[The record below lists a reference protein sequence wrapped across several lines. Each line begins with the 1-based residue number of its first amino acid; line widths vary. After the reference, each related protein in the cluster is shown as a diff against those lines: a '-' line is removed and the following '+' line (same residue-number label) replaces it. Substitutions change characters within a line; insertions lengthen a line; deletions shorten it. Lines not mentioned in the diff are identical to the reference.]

1 MKNLIILLLTTS
13 TLIASVNVTPIV
25 STDLSIEL
33 PQIQPPPLIEITPTY
48 ITLQDFSL
56 DKGLSYTRPNGNS
69 GFDNDEYFYN
79 IASFTVDTAGTY
91 NVLNTVFNAN
101 YVGVDRTFENETN
114 LLSNG
119 TPSWMADTMIYVY
132 DQPFNP
138 RTPTNPLFFADND
151 DNADYDGDGD
161 GDLLF
166 NLTADLITDTTYY
179 GVITTYEAKVA
190 GDGWMAI
197 SGPSAVTLNMGIIP
211 EPSTYALITGWIA
224 FLYVA
229 ILRRRKSHK

>member
-1 MKNLIILLLTTS
+1 MKKLLLLLTTI
-13 TLIASVNVTPIV
+13 TALIVYADT
-25 STDLSIEL
+25 
-33 PQIQPPPLIEITPTY
+33 PPLIQINP
-48 ITLQDFSL
+48 ISLTLQDFSL
-56 DKGLSYTRPNGNS
+56 GKDLNYTRPNGNS

-101 YVGVDRTFENETN
+101 YVGVDRTFENETD
-114 LLSNG
+114 LLPNG

-138 RTPTNPLFFADND
+138 ATPTNPLFFADND
-151 DNADYDGDGD
+151 DNADYEGDGN

-166 NLTADLITDTTYY
+166 NLSASLETDTTYY
-179 GVITTYEAKVA
+179 GVITTYDPKVA
-190 GDGWMAI
+190 GDGWMTI
-197 SGPSAVTLNMGIIP
+197 SGPGAVTLNMGVIP
-211 EPSTYALITGWIA
+211 EPSSYALFFGWIA

-229 ILRRRKSHK
+229 IYKRNA

>member
-1 MKNLIILLLTTS
+1 MKKLLLLLTTI
-13 TLIASVNVTPIV
+13 IALTVYADT
-25 STDLSIEL
+25 
-33 PQIQPPPLIEITPTY
+33 PPLIQINP
-48 ITLQDFSL
+48 ISLTLQDFSL
-56 DKGLSYTRPNGNS
+56 GKDLNYTRPNGNS

-101 YVGVDRTFENETN
+101 YVGVDRTFENETD
-114 LLSNG
+114 LLPNG

-138 RTPTNPLFFADND
+138 ATPTNPLFFADND
-151 DNADYDGDGD
+151 DNTDYNGDGS

-166 NLTADLITDTTYY
+166 NLSASLQTDTTYY
-179 GVITTYEAKVA
+179 GVITTYDPKVA
-190 GDGWMAI
+190 GDGWMTI
-197 SGPSAVTLNMGIIP
+197 SGPGAVTLNMGVIP
-211 EPSTYALITGWIA
+211 EPSSYALLFGWIA

-229 ILRRRKSHK
+229 ICRRNV

>member
-1 MKNLIILLLTTS
+1 MKKILLLLTTI
-13 TLIASVNVTPIV
+13 TALIVYADT
-25 STDLSIEL
+25 
-33 PQIQPPPLIEITPTY
+33 PPLIQINP
-48 ITLQDFSL
+48 ISLTLQDFSL
-56 DKGLSYTRPNGNS
+56 GKDLNYTRPNGNS

-101 YVGVDRTFENETN
+101 YVGVDRTFQNETD
-114 LLSNG
+114 LLPNG

-138 RTPTNPLFFADND
+138 ATPTNPLFFADND
-151 DNADYDGDGD
+151 DNADYEGDGN

-166 NLTADLITDTTYY
+166 NLSASLETDTTYY
-179 GVITTYEAKVA
+179 GVITTYDPKVA
-190 GDGWMAI
+190 GDGWMTI
-197 SGPSAVTLNMGIIP
+197 SGPGAVTLNMGVIP
-211 EPSTYALITGWIA
+211 EPSSYALFFGWIA

-229 ILRRRKSHK
+229 IYKRNA

>member
-1 MKNLIILLLTTS
+1 MKKLLLLLTTI
-13 TLIASVNVTPIV
+13 TALTVYANT
-25 STDLSIEL
+25 
-33 PQIQPPPLIEITPTY
+33 PPLIQINP
-48 ITLQDFSL
+48 ISLTLQDFSL
-56 DKGLSYTRPNGNS
+56 GKDLSYTRPNGNS
-69 GFDNDEYFYN
+69 GLDNDEYFYN

-114 LLSNG
+114 LLPNG

-138 RTPTNPLFFADND
+138 TTPTNPLFFADND
-151 DNADYDGDGD
+151 DNTDYEGDGN

-166 NLTADLITDTTYY
+166 NLSASLQTNTTYY
-179 GVITTYEAKVA
+179 GVITTYDPKVA
-190 GDGWMAI
+190 GDGWMTI
-197 SGPSAVTLNMGIIP
+197 SGPGAVTLNMGIVP
-211 EPSTYALITGWIA
+211 ETSSYALIFGWIA

-229 ILRRRKSHK
+229 TGRRNA

>member
-1 MKNLIILLLTTS
+1 MKKLLLLLTTI
-13 TLIASVNVTPIV
+13 TALIVYADT
-25 STDLSIEL
+25 
-33 PQIQPPPLIEITPTY
+33 PPLIQINP
-48 ITLQDFSL
+48 ISLTLQDFSL
-56 DKGLSYTRPNGNS
+56 GKDLNYTRPNGNS

-101 YVGVDRTFENETN
+101 YVGVDRTFENETD
-114 LLSNG
+114 LLPNG

-138 RTPTNPLFFADND
+138 ATPTNPLFFADND
-151 DNADYDGDGD
+151 DNTDYNGDGS

-166 NLTADLITDTTYY
+166 NLSASLQTDTTYY
-179 GVITTYEAKVA
+179 GVFTTYDPKVA
-190 GDGWMAI
+190 GDGWMTI
-197 SGPSAVTLNMGIIP
+197 SGPGAVTLNMGVIP
-211 EPSTYALITGWIA
+211 EPSSNALLFGWIA

-229 ILRRRKSHK
+229 ICRRNV

>member
-1 MKNLIILLLTTS
+1 MKKLLLLLTTI
-13 TLIASVNVTPIV
+13 TALIVYADT
-25 STDLSIEL
+25 
-33 PQIQPPPLIEITPTY
+33 PPLIQINP
-48 ITLQDFSL
+48 ISLTLQDFSL
-56 DKGLSYTRPNGNS
+56 GKDLNYTRPNGNS

-114 LLSNG
+114 LLPNG

-138 RTPTNPLFFADND
+138 ATPTNPLFFADND
-151 DNADYDGDGD
+151 DNADYEGDGN

-166 NLTADLITDTTYY
+166 NLSASLETDTTYY
-179 GVITTYEAKVA
+179 GVITTYDPKVA
-190 GDGWMAI
+190 GDGWMTI
-197 SGPSAVTLNMGIIP
+197 SGPGAVTLNMGVIP
-211 EPSTYALITGWIA
+211 EPSSYALFFGWIA

-229 ILRRRKSHK
+229 IYKRNA

>member
-1 MKNLIILLLTTS
+1 MKKILLLLTTI
-13 TLIASVNVTPIV
+13 TALIVYADT
-25 STDLSIEL
+25 
-33 PQIQPPPLIEITPTY
+33 PPLIQINP
-48 ITLQDFSL
+48 ISLTLQDFSL
-56 DKGLSYTRPNGNS
+56 GKDLNYTRPNGNS

-114 LLSNG
+114 LLPNG

-138 RTPTNPLFFADND
+138 ATPTNPLFFADND
-151 DNADYDGDGD
+151 DNADYEGDGN

-166 NLTADLITDTTYY
+166 NLSASLETDTTYY
-179 GVITTYEAKVA
+179 GVITTYDPKVA

-197 SGPSAVTLNMGIIP
+197 SGPGAVTLNMGVIP
-211 EPSTYALITGWIA
+211 EPSSYALLFGWIA

-229 ILRRRKSHK
+229 ICRRNV

>member
-1 MKNLIILLLTTS
+1 MKKLLLLLTT
-13 TLIASVNVTPIV
+13 TAALIV
-25 STDLSIEL
+25 SANT
-33 PQIQPPPLIEITPTY
+33 PPLVQINPISL
-48 ITLQDFSL
+48 TLQDFSL
-56 DKGLSYTRPNGNS
+56 GKDLNYTRPNGNS

-101 YVGVDRTFENETN
+101 YVGVDRTFQNETD
-114 LLSNG
+114 LLPNG

-132 DQPFNP
+132 DEPFNP
-138 RTPTNPLFFADND
+138 ATPTNPLFFADND
-151 DNADYDGDGD
+151 DDQNYEGTDQW

-166 NLTADLITDTTYY
+166 NLTASLETDTTYY
-179 GVITTYEAKVA
+179 GVITTYDPKVA
-190 GDGWMAI
+190 GDGWMTI
-197 SGPSAVTLNMGIIP
+197 SGPGAVTLNMGVIP
-211 EPSTYALITGWIA
+211 EPSTYALITGWVA

>member
-1 MKNLIILLLTTS
+1 MKKLLLLLTTI
-13 TLIASVNVTPIV
+13 TALIVYADT
-25 STDLSIEL
+25 
-33 PQIQPPPLIEITPTY
+33 PPLIQINP
-48 ITLQDFSL
+48 ISLTLQDFSL
-56 DKGLSYTRPNGNS
+56 GKDLNYTRPNGNS

-114 LLSNG
+114 LLPNG

-138 RTPTNPLFFADND
+138 ATPTNPLFFADND
-151 DNADYDGDGD
+151 DNADYEGDGN

-166 NLTADLITDTTYY
+166 NLSARLETDPTYY
-179 GVITTYEAKVA
+179 GVITTYDPKVA
-190 GDGWMAI
+190 GDGWMTI
-197 SGPSAVTLNMGIIP
+197 SGPGAVTLNMGVIP
-211 EPSTYALITGWIA
+211 EPSSYALFFGWIA

-229 ILRRRKSHK
+229 IYKRNA

>member
-1 MKNLIILLLTTS
+1 MKKILLLLTTI
-13 TLIASVNVTPIV
+13 TALIVYADT
-25 STDLSIEL
+25 
-33 PQIQPPPLIEITPTY
+33 PPLIQINP
-48 ITLQDFSL
+48 ISLTLQDFSL
-56 DKGLSYTRPNGNS
+56 GKDLNYTRPNGNS

-114 LLSNG
+114 LLPNG

-138 RTPTNPLFFADND
+138 ATPTNPLFFADND
-151 DNADYDGDGD
+151 DNADYEGDGD

-166 NLTADLITDTTYY
+166 NLSASLETDTTYY
-179 GVITTYEAKVA
+179 GVITTYDPKVA

-197 SGPSAVTLNMGIIP
+197 SGPGAVTLNMGVIP
-211 EPSTYALITGWIA
+211 EPSSYALLFGWIA

-229 ILRRRKSHK
+229 ICRRNV

>member
-1 MKNLIILLLTTS
+1 MKKLLLLLTTI
-13 TLIASVNVTPIV
+13 TALIVYADT
-25 STDLSIEL
+25 
-33 PQIQPPPLIEITPTY
+33 PPLIQINP
-48 ITLQDFSL
+48 ISLTLQDFSL
-56 DKGLSYTRPNGNS
+56 GKDLNYTRPNGNS

-101 YVGVDRTFENETN
+101 YVGVDRTFQNETD
-114 LLSNG
+114 LLPNG

-138 RTPTNPLFFADND
+138 ATPTNPLFFADND
-151 DNADYDGDGD
+151 DNADYEGDGN

-166 NLTADLITDTTYY
+166 NLSASLETDTTYY
-179 GVITTYEAKVA
+179 GVITTYDPKVA
-190 GDGWMAI
+190 GDGWMTI
-197 SGPSAVTLNMGIIP
+197 SGPGTVTLNMGVIP
-211 EPSTYALITGWIA
+211 EPSSYTLFFGWIA

-229 ILRRRKSHK
+229 IRKRNV

>member
-1 MKNLIILLLTTS
+1 MKKLLLLLTTI
-13 TLIASVNVTPIV
+13 TALTVYANT
-25 STDLSIEL
+25 
-33 PQIQPPPLIEITPTY
+33 PPLIQINP
-48 ITLQDFSL
+48 ISLTLQDFSL
-56 DKGLSYTRPNGNS
+56 GKDLNYTRPNGNS

-114 LLSNG
+114 LLPNG

-138 RTPTNPLFFADND
+138 ATPTNPLFFADND
-151 DNADYDGDGD
+151 DNVDYNGDGD

-166 NLTADLITDTTYY
+166 NLSASLQTNTTYY
-179 GVITTYEAKVA
+179 GVITTFDPKVA
-190 GDGWMAI
+190 GDGWMTI
-197 SGPSAVTLNMGIIP
+197 SGPGAVTLNMGVIP
-211 EPSTYALITGWIA
+211 EPSSYALLFGWIA

-229 ILRRRKSHK
+229 IHRRNA

>member
-1 MKNLIILLLTTS
+1 MKKLLLLLTTI
-13 TLIASVNVTPIV
+13 TASIV
-25 STDLSIEL
+25 YADT
-33 PQIQPPPLIEITPTY
+33 QPLIQINP
-48 ITLQDFSL
+48 ISLTLQDFSL
-56 DKGLSYTRPNGNS
+56 GKDLNYTRPNGNS

-101 YVGVDRTFENETN
+101 YVGVDRTFQNETD
-114 LLSNG
+114 LLPNG

-138 RTPTNPLFFADND
+138 ATPTNPLFFADND
-151 DNADYDGDGD
+151 DNADYEGDGN

-166 NLTADLITDTTYY
+166 NLSASLETDTTYY
-179 GVITTYEAKVA
+179 GVITTYDPKVA
-190 GDGWMAI
+190 GDGWMTI
-197 SGPSAVTLNMGIIP
+197 SGPGAVTLNMGVIP
-211 EPSTYALITGWIA
+211 EPSSYALFFGWIA

-229 ILRRRKSHK
+229 IYKRNV

>member
-1 MKNLIILLLTTS
+1 MKKLLLLLTTITAS
-13 TLIASVNVTPIV
+13 IVYADTL
-25 STDLSIEL
+25 
-33 PQIQPPPLIEITPTY
+33 PLIQINP
-48 ITLQDFSL
+48 ISLTLQDFSL
-56 DKGLSYTRPNGNS
+56 GKDLNYTRPNGNS

-101 YVGVDRTFENETN
+101 YIGVDRTFENETN
-114 LLSNG
+114 LLPNG

-138 RTPTNPLFFADND
+138 ATPTNPLFFADND
-151 DNADYDGDGD
+151 DNTDYNGDGS

-166 NLTADLITDTTYY
+166 NLSASLETYTTYY
-179 GVITTYEAKVA
+179 GVITTYDPKVA

-197 SGPSAVTLNMGIIP
+197 SGPGAVTLNMGVIP
-211 EPSTYALITGWIA
+211 EPSSYALLFGWIA

-229 ILRRRKSHK
+229 ICRRNV

>member
-1 MKNLIILLLTTS
+1 MKKLLLLLTTI
-13 TLIASVNVTPIV
+13 TALIVYADT
-25 STDLSIEL
+25 
-33 PQIQPPPLIEITPTY
+33 PPLIQINP
-48 ITLQDFSL
+48 ISLTLQDFSL
-56 DKGLSYTRPNGNS
+56 GKDLNYTRPNGNS

-101 YVGVDRTFENETN
+101 YVGVDRTFQNETD
-114 LLSNG
+114 LLPNG

-138 RTPTNPLFFADND
+138 ATPTNPLFFADND
-151 DNADYDGDGD
+151 DNADYEGDGN

-166 NLTADLITDTTYY
+166 NLSASLETDTTYY
-179 GVITTYEAKVA
+179 GVITTYDPKVA
-190 GDGWMAI
+190 GDGWMTI
-197 SGPSAVTLNMGIIP
+197 SGPGAVTLNMGVIP
-211 EPSTYALITGWIA
+211 EPSSYALFFGWIA

-229 ILRRRKSHK
+229 IYKRNA

>member
-1 MKNLIILLLTTS
+1 MKKLLLLLTTI
-13 TLIASVNVTPIV
+13 TALIVYADT
-25 STDLSIEL
+25 
-33 PQIQPPPLIEITPTY
+33 PPLIQINP
-48 ITLQDFSL
+48 ISLTLQDFSL
-56 DKGLSYTRPNGNS
+56 GKDLNYTRPNGNS

-101 YVGVDRTFENETN
+101 YVGVDRTFQNETN
-114 LLSNG
+114 LLPNG

-138 RTPTNPLFFADND
+138 ATPTNPLFFADND
-151 DNADYDGDGD
+151 DNADYEGDGN

-166 NLTADLITDTTYY
+166 NLSASLETDTTYY
-179 GVITTYEAKVA
+179 GVITTYDPKVA
-190 GDGWMAI
+190 GDGWMTI
-197 SGPSAVTLNMGIIP
+197 SGPGAVTLNMGVIP
-211 EPSTYALITGWIA
+211 EPSSYALFFGWIA

-229 ILRRRKSHK
+229 IYKRNA

>member
-1 MKNLIILLLTTS
+1 MKKLLILLTTIT
-13 TLIASVNVTPIV
+13 TLTVYANT
-25 STDLSIEL
+25 
-33 PQIQPPPLIEITPTY
+33 PPLVQINPISL
-48 ITLQDFSL
+48 TLQDFSL
-56 DKGLSYTRPNGNS
+56 GKDLNYTRPNGNS

-114 LLSNG
+114 LLPNG

-132 DQPFNP
+132 DEPFNP
-138 RTPTNPLFFADND
+138 ATPTNPLFVADND

-166 NLTADLITDTTYY
+166 NLSASLETNTTYY
-179 GVITTYEAKVA
+179 GVITTYDPKVA

-197 SGPSAVTLNMGIIP
+197 SGPGAVTLNMGVIP
-211 EPSTYALITGWIA
+211 EPSSYALLFGWIA

-229 ILRRRKSHK
+229 ICRRNV

>member
-1 MKNLIILLLTTS
+1 MKKLLLLLTTI
-13 TLIASVNVTPIV
+13 TALNVYADT
-25 STDLSIEL
+25 
-33 PQIQPPPLIEITPTY
+33 PPPIQINPISL
-48 ITLQDFSL
+48 TLQDFSL
-56 DKGLSYTRPNGNS
+56 GKDLNYTRPNGNS

-101 YVGVDRTFENETN
+101 YVGVDRTFQNETD
-114 LLSNG
+114 LLPNG

-138 RTPTNPLFFADND
+138 TTPTNPLFFADND
-151 DNADYDGDGD
+151 DNTDYEGDGN

-166 NLTADLITDTTYY
+166 NLSASLETDTTYY
-179 GVITTYEAKVA
+179 GVITTYDPKVA
-190 GDGWMAI
+190 GDGWMTI
-197 SGPSAVTLNMGIIP
+197 SGPGAVTLNMGVIP
-211 EPSTYALITGWIA
+211 EPSSYALLFGWIA

-229 ILRRRKSHK
+229 IYRRDV

>member
-1 MKNLIILLLTTS
+1 MSIDDSEEIN
-13 TLIASVNVTPIV
+13 PI
-25 STDLSIEL
+25 SL
-33 PQIQPPPLIEITPTY
+33 
-48 ITLQDFSL
+48 TLQDFSL
-56 DKGLSYTRPNGNS
+56 GKDLNYTRPNGNS

-101 YVGVDRTFENETN
+101 YIGVDRTFENETN
-114 LLSNG
+114 LLPNG

-138 RTPTNPLFFADND
+138 ATPTNPLFFADND
-151 DNADYDGDGD
+151 DNADYEGDGN

-166 NLTADLITDTTYY
+166 NLSASLETDTTYY
-179 GVITTYEAKVA
+179 GVITTYDPKVA
-190 GDGWMAI
+190 GDGWMTI
-197 SGPSAVTLNMGIIP
+197 SGPGAVTLNMGIVP
-211 EPSTYALITGWIA
+211 EPSSYALLFGWIA

-229 ILRRRKSHK
+229 IYKRNA